1 MQTRHL
7 RVPRTA
13 RYYTI
18 GEPGAAVQDLWT
30 VCHGYG
36 QLASTF
42 AASFERLA
50 SPSRLIV
57 APEALSRY
65 YLERS
70 ASPNDKPSVGAS
82 WMTRE
87 DREHEI
93 DDHVAY
99 LDALHDLV
107 RPPGQVGSVRLRVL
121 GFSQGVATVGRWLAL
136 GRVKADQVILWAG
149 AFPPDVDASP
159 FARRVGRAEVVLVVG
174 AKDQLAS
181 WASADT
187 QLQRFTD
194 AGITAR
200 LVTFDGGHRIDDATL
215 DDLASV
221 GSPERKLRSG

>member
-7 RVPRTA
+7 RVPKTA
-13 RYYTI
+13 RYYAI
-18 GEPGAAVQDLWT
+18 GEPSAAVQDLWI

-65 YLERS
+65 YVDRS
-70 ASPNDKPSVGAS
+70 AAPNDKPSVGAS

-93 DDHVAY
+93 TDHVGY

-107 RPPGQVGSVRLRVL
+107 RPAEQVGRVRLRVL
-121 GFSQGVATVGRWLAL
+121 GFSQGVATVGRWVAL
-136 GRVKADQVILWAG
+136 GRVRADQVVLWAG
-149 AFPPDVDASP
+149 AFPPDVDAP
-159 FARRVGRAEVVLVVG
+159 AFARRVGRAEVVLVVG
-174 AKDQLAS
+174 ANDQLAS
-181 WASADT
+181 WAAADT
-187 QLQRFTD
+187 QLTRFTD

-200 LVTFDGGHRIDDATL
+200 LVTFEGGHRLDNAVLDAL
-215 DDLASV
+215 
-221 GSPERKLRSG
+221 